1 MIVPSEKKHFS
12 ELLRKAVK
20 NLLPLGLG
28 PARQAVNAGREGC
41 DQPGMIAGIAEGGRA
56 RV

>member
-12 ELLRKAVK
+12 ALLRKAVK

-28 PARQAVNAGREGC
+28 PAREVW
-41 DQPGMIAGIAEGGRA
+41 MLVAEDA
-56 RV
+56 TKPA

>member
-1 MIVPSEKKHFS
+1 
-12 ELLRKAVK
+12 VK

-28 PARQAVNAGREGC
+28 PAREAVNAGREGC
-41 DQPGMIAGIAEGGRA
+41 DQTRMIAGTAEGGRA